1 MLQHI
6 QFLYTPEKV
15 KLPEKNSTN
24 ELIQM
29 RVTIINISQYYR
41 KNPIKTKQGFQN
53 FSFSAFDFFTEKNYV
68 VHKFEPE

>member
-15 KLPEKNSTN
+15 KLPEKNSPN

-29 RVTIINISQYYR
+29 RVIRINISQYYR
-41 KNPIKTKQGFQN
+41 KKIPPKQN
-53 FSFSAFDFFTEKNYV
+53 RAFRISV
-68 VHKFEPE
+68 